1 MRTDTVLVVGAT
13 HPRGVTGETAGI
25 TTFPALD
32 RPPRGMETTRH
43 HVATAYVVNDG
54 AVLLHEHDSL
64 EMWLPPGGHV
74 DREEP
79 PHECA
84 LRETHEETGLDVTIV
99 GPDGDLSS
107 DTVTELPRPR
117 NVLLEDINV
126 WDGAVGHQH
135 VDFVYYA
142 RADHREVAPGPGEQP
157 AADWAW
163 FDREELLAGT
173 ERFEPDVIEN
183 GRRAIDAVERA
194 D

>member
-1 MRTDTVLVVGAT
+1 MGLTRL
-13 HPRGVTGETAGI
+13 TGTGR
-25 TTFPALD
+25 FPSLA
-32 RPPRGMETTRH
+32 RSRRHMETTRH
-43 HVATAYVVNDG
+43 YVATAYVVNDG
-54 AVLLHEHDSL
+54 AVLLHDHDTL

-84 LRETHEETGLDVTIV
+84 LRETREETGLDATIV

-107 DTVTELPRPR
+107 DTATELPRPR

-126 WDGAVGHQH
+126 CDGAVGHQH

-142 RADHREVAPGPGEQP
+142 RTDHREVDPAPGEQP
-157 AADWAW
+157 ADDWAW
-163 FDREELLAGT
+163 IDREKLLAA
-173 ERFEPDVIEN
+173 EDRLEPDVIEN
-183 GRRAIDAVERA
+183 GRRAIEAVERA